1 MAKEDHGLDRE
12 NYDLYEDVP
21 EDISTSLIPGIEF
34 SDDEFDRIP
43 VYTPAELND
52 NQLVAAATKFLESL
66 GKKNCPAGMQYYIL
80 VLAQRLS
87 KTERGQYE
95 SFLAEDRPTG
105 GSDLDNSIKSHIYAN
120 VTVADSEK
128 EGKSTEEVAKLR
140 ADKIFGAANTS
151 PLRTQKDEDLVKN
164 ATFIAAYL
172 LRALTKS
179 ADNVGA
185 AWTGMKARFLS
196 FYGMSLL
203 QSITTLDRNYV
214 VDLKNLLASDPKVGH
229 TWVRTVASAEHRLS
243 VNDNTAGMIRFLGVL
258 PLSMTGM
265 HAYKLFLEI
274 KRQSNLSSKW
284 LLREL
289 TSPRT
294 KPGLTE
300 IRKILINFE
309 DRVNEKKSGKF
320 KYARLMSPAFFQHL
334 QTKSCPDLVYVEI
347 CILNKYEAF
356 PANQDPNKIIGIEK
370 VPESMKDQL
379 KEVANNI
386 VTAAPQ
392 RNAGMYSTSMK
403 KVFLPTDKKSETKSA
418 AKKNADQIFS

>member
-1 MAKEDHGLDRE
+1 MAKEDHGLDKE

-21 EDISTSLIPGIEF
+21 DDISTSLIPGIEF
-34 SDDEFDRIP
+34 SDDEFDKIP
-43 VYTPAELND
+43 VYSPASLND
-52 NQLVAAATKFLESL
+52 NQLVAAATKLLESL
-66 GKKNCPAGMQYYIL
+66 GKKNCAAGMQYYIL

-95 SFLAEDRPTG
+95 SFLGEDRPSG
-105 GSDLDNSIKSHIYAN
+105 GSDLDTSIKNHIYAD
-120 VTVADSEK
+120 VTVTDSEK
-128 EGKSTEEVAKLR
+128 AGKSTEEVAKIR
-140 ADKIFGAANTS
+140 ADKIFGSENTN
-151 PLRTQKDEDLVKN
+151 PFKTQKDEDLIKN
-164 ATFIAAYL
+164 ATFIAAFL

-179 ADNVGA
+179 VENVMA
-185 AWTGMKARFLS
+185 AWPGMKARFLS
-196 FYGMSLL
+196 FYGMSML
-203 QSITTLDRNYV
+203 QNVKTPDRNYV
-214 VDLKNLLASDPKVGH
+214 SDLKNLFASDPKVGH
-229 TWVRTVASAEHRLS
+229 TWVRTVASAEHRLP

-274 KRQSNLSSKW
+274 KRQSNLGSKW
-284 LLREL
+284 LLREM
-289 TSPRT
+289 TCPRT
-294 KPGLTE
+294 KPGLKE

-309 DRVNEKKSGKF
+309 DRVSEKKSGKF

-334 QTKSCPDLVYVEI
+334 QTKSCPDLVYIEI

-356 PANQDPNKIIGIEK
+356 PANQDPNKIIGIER
-370 VPESMKDQL
+370 VPDSMKEQL

-403 KVFLPTDKKSETKSA
+403 KVFLPTEKKAETKVA
-418 AKKNADQIFS
+418 VKKNADQIFS